1 VGGHDVGVGVEMS
14 VEQFEWCVDR
24 ALDLLPDPVAEQLV
38 NVAVIVEDR
47 PGPDQPP
54 DLLGL
59 YDGVPLTERFAF
71 GGIGAL
77 PDRILIFREPILAIC
92 DTPADVVDEVVITVI
107 HEVAHYFG
115 IEEDRIHELGWG

>member
-1 VGGHDVGVGVEMS
+1 MGVTMS
-14 VEQFEWCVDR
+14 GEQFESCVAR
-24 ALDLLPDPVAEQLV
+24 ALDLLPAQVADQLH

-47 PGPDQPP
+47 PPPDQPS

-59 YDGVPLTERFAF
+59 YDGVPVTERFGY

-77 PDRILIFREPILAIC
+77 PDRILIFREPILTIC
-92 DTPADVVDEVVITVI
+92 DTPADVVDEVVITIV

-115 IEEDRIHELGWG
+115 LDEERIHELGWG